1 MCEVLTDGSFGYPLP
16 LYVTADKDRSKLR
29 YEFNCII
36 NAEYW
41 LFVPNVTLVG
51 VETVLEAF
59 WTFHFFDTFWTP
71 FEFYAFADP
80 PK

>member
-1 MCEVLTDGSFGYPLP
+1 MRSPNGWKFWIPLP

-41 LFVPNVTLVG
+41 LFVPNATLVG

-59 WTFHFFDTFWTP
+59 WSFHFFDTFWIT
-71 FEFYAFADP
+71 FEFDPFADR